1 MGTVIAIVNQKGGVG
16 KTTTTVNLA
25 AYSAN
30 FGKRILLVD
39 ADPQGNATSGLGVT
53 RDQIQ
58 TCLYDLLTDEAAD
71 PANTIIP
78 SPIANLDVL
87 PATTQLAGADIELVS
102 VEGREY
108 RLKKV
113 LAKVRENYDYILID
127 CPPSLSLITVN
138 VLTAAD
144 EVIIPIQCEYYAL
157 EGISHLVNTIEMV
170 RNNLN
175 PALKIAGIIL
185 TMYNSRTLL
194 SEQVAEEARKHFGAK
209 VYTTIVPRN
218 VRLAEAPSF
227 GQPILFYDPSS
238 SGAKAYESLTKE
250 VIGYDYAATG
260 IG

>member
-1 MGTVIAIVNQKGGVG
+1 MSSIIAIVNQKGGVG

-25 AYSAN
+25 SYLAN
-30 FGKRILLVD
+30 FGKRVLLVD
-39 ADPQGNATSGLGVT
+39 ADPQGNATSGVGIS
-53 RDQIQ
+53 RDNIK
-58 TCLYDLLTDEAAD
+58 TCLYNLLIDETAD
-71 PANTIIP
+71 PFATILP
-78 SPIANLDVL
+78 SPTTNLDVL
-87 PATTQLAGADIELVS
+87 PATTQLAGAEIELVN
-102 VEGREY
+102 EERREN
-108 RLKKV
+108 RLKGV
-113 LAKVRENYDYILID
+113 LEKLRNSYDYILID
-127 CPPSLSLITVN
+127 CPPSLSLITIN
-138 VLTAAD
+138 VLTASD

-157 EGISHLVNTIEMV
+157 EGISHLVNTIELV

-209 VYTTIVPRN
+209 VFQTVVPRN

-238 SGAKAYESLTKE
+238 TGAKAYESLTKE
-250 VIGYDYAATG
+250 VMGYDYAATG